1 MQTLRSWR
9 AACRR
14 QCGLAHL
21 TPINLNHLR
30 LQRWKALT
38 RRWATM
44 TSVVTEDSPPQ
55 DQEPKQ
61 IKGLPVRLGNKFAA
75 PLPSIASHNAGVPAL
90 AAGAGHVLAGLSD
103 DAQQNRQ
110 HLTVR
115 AATLAPLLN
124 CALLRAVSF
133 TMQMLLRLWQLAK
146 LLSAPLSR

>member
-14 QCGLAHL
+14 QCGLARL
-21 TPINLNHLR
+21 TPINSNYLLM
-30 LQRWKALT
+30 QRWKALT

-44 TSVVTEDSPPQ
+44 TSVVTEDSPSQ
-55 DQEPKQ
+55 DQEPKGKQ

-90 AAGAGHVLAGLSD
+90 AAGAGHVLAGLSN
-103 DAQQNRQ
+103 DAQRNRQ

-115 AATLAPLLN
+115 AATLAPLLF
-124 CALLRAVSF
+124 CALQHAVALNV
-133 TMQMLLRLWQLAK
+133 QMLLRL
-146 LLSAPLSR
+146 